1 MRHERHDLED
11 FEMLT
16 KQIHEQHDAGNG
28 QQVVVEHHGELVH
41 ALLVCG
47 VLRDLRVCAYNRA
60 SATDML

>member
-1 MRHERHDLED
+1 
-11 FEMLT
+11 MLT